1 MNQLSSRTGFEPRS
15 RPKGMLAP
23 VGNPINTVPAPRG
36 GVDRMMTEPNS
47 PSKAKVTRFGLLL
60 AAAVIAYIAVVMV
73 FIVVY

>member
-1 MNQLSSRTGFEPRS
+1 
-15 RPKGMLAP
+15 
-23 VGNPINTVPAPRG
+23 
-36 GVDRMMTEPNS
+36 MMTEPNS